1 MSSTK
6 ACDMQAFALLRF
18 LIMEQIFIVNEDQ
31 RAILETVERFVEEEV
46 RPHAA
51 RLDAN
56 PDPADGFSWEIVEKA
71 HELGIR
77 TMTLSEKWGGLGTD
91 SLTTAMVIEELAK
104 GDIGVSVIFAQTL
117 KIAQIMEKALNAEQ
131 QARVLAKFS
140 SDPRGML
147 AIGITEPDTASN
159 YFLPY
164 PTPFRTSA
172 RRTPGGWIVNG
183 MKHFISNG
191 NRASFYLLFAQTEP
205 GKPLAEGSTCF
216 LLERGRSGFSIG
228 RVHDKMGE
236 RLANNAE
243 LIFQDCFVPDENVVG
258 EPGKGYSVL
267 AQFFPQSNAY
277 AGATILGVAVA
288 LHRKAIEWAQ
298 VRVQGGKPLIEHDG
312 IRSQL
317 AEMRMLVDASRSYI
331 HRACWLADHQE
342 YGWDKT
348 LGALPKAM
356 AAQAAWKIATWTM
369 EIHGGHGYMKEFG
382 VEKLMRDAAAFLHS
396 DGVNR
401 TLFLKA
407 ANFMFTD

>member
-1 MSSTK
+1 
-6 ACDMQAFALLRF
+6 
-18 LIMEQIFIVNEDQ
+18 MEEIFIVNEDQ
-31 RAILETVERFVEEEV
+31 RAILETVKRFVEQEV
-46 RPHAA
+46 TPRAP
-51 RLDAN
+51 RLDAS

-117 KIAQIMEKALNAEQ
+117 KIAQIMEKALNPEQ
-131 QARVLAKFS
+131 QGRVLPKFS

-164 PTPFRTSA
+164 PAPFRTSA
-172 RRTPGGWIVNG
+172 QKASGGWTVNG

-191 NRASFYLLFAQTEP
+191 NRASYYLLFAQTEA

-216 LLERGRSGFSIG
+216 LVERDRPGFTIG

-243 LIFQDCFVPDENVVG
+243 LVFQDCFIPDENIVG
-258 EPGKGYSVL
+258 ERGRGFQVMSR
-267 AQFFPQSNAY
+267 FFPQSNAY

-312 IRSQL
+312 IRAQL
-317 AEMRMLVDASRSYI
+317 AEMRMLIDASRSYI

-342 YGWDKT
+342 QGWDRT

-382 VEKLMRDAAAFLHS
+382 IEKLVRDAAAFLHS

-407 ANFMFTD
+407 ANFMFKD

>member
-1 MSSTK
+1 M
-6 ACDMQAFALLRF
+6 D
-18 LIMEQIFIVNEDQ
+18 QIFIVNDEQ
-31 RAILETVERFVEEEV
+31 RAILETVARFVEKEV
-46 RPHAA
+46 APRAA
-51 RLDAN
+51 QLDAN
-56 PDPADGFSWEIVEKA
+56 ADPAQSYSWDIVEKA
-71 HELGIR
+71 HEVGIR

-91 SLTTAMVIEELAK
+91 SLTTAMVIEELGK
-104 GDIGVSVIFAQTL
+104 GDIGVAVIFAQTL
-117 KIAQIMEKALNAEQ
+117 KIAQIMEKALNEDQ
-131 QARVLAKFS
+131 RNRVLPGFAA
-140 SDPRGML
+140 DPRGML
-147 AIGITEPDTASN
+147 AIGITEPDNASN

-172 RRTPGGWIVNG
+172 QKTSGGWIVNG

-191 NRASFYLLFAQTEP
+191 NRASHYLLFVQTEK
-205 GKPLAEGSTCF
+205 GKPMAEGATCF
-216 LLERGRSGFSIG
+216 LLERNRPGFTIG

-243 LIFQDCFVPDENVVG
+243 LVFQDCFVPDENVVG
-258 EPGKGYSVL
+258 TVGKGFSVL
-267 AQFFPQSNAY
+267 AEFFPQSNAY
-277 AGATILGVAVA
+277 AGATIIGVACA
-288 LHRKAIEWAQ
+288 LHQKAVEWSRI
-298 VRVQGGKPLIEHDG
+298 RVQGGKPLIEHDG
-312 IRSQL
+312 IRAQL
-317 AEMRMLVDASRSYI
+317 AEMRMLIDASRSYI

-342 YGWDKT
+342 HGWDPT

-407 ANFMFTD
+407 ANFMFQD